1 MPRWLA
7 LSVRLGLVI
16 LGACVVSVAGL
27 VIFRALAPTETLR
40 AASSELGNYLQ
51 TLGGVYAV
59 LLAFIV
65 VIVWNQFNEA
75 RGLIEREAS
84 ALVDL
89 HRTASGLPPET
100 RAQIQEGLVGYVDA
114 VLAEEWRA
122 MHTGNEA
129 VIERVGH
136 RLDEVWLAVH
146 RCRPA
151 DSCQHTIYGEVLS
164 HFNDLADLRTSRLS
178 AARAR
183 VPTAMRIL
191 LYTGAVLVTGSI
203 YLVYIPQLWLHAAIT
218 ASLAGA
224 IWHILYLIVDPD
236 DAFEATARSAA
247 PRSSARAPA
256 SCASRTSSARRI
268 CASAASPADCQAD
281 PAMLQYAARR
291 TP

>member
-1 MPRWLA
+1 MPTWPRHRWL
-7 LSVRLGLVI
+7 LTFLRLGLI
-16 LGACVVSVAGL
+16 ISGACIASVAGL
-27 VIFRALAPTETLR
+27 VAFRAVVPAAALR

-51 TLGGVYAV
+51 TLGSVYAV

-89 HRTASGLPPET
+89 HRTASGLPPDT
-100 RAQIQEGLVGYVDA
+100 RAEIQAGLVRYVDA
-114 VLAEEWRA
+114 VLEDEWHA

-151 DSCQHTIYGEVLS
+151 DSCQHTVYGEVLS
-164 HFNDLADLRTSRLS
+164 HFNELADLRTSRLS

-183 VPTAMRIL
+183 VPTSMRIL
-191 LYTGAVLVTGSI
+191 LYTGAVLVTGSV
-203 YLVYIPQLWLHAAIT
+203 YLVHIPELWLHAIIT
-218 ASLAGA
+218 AALAGA
-224 IWHILYLIVDPD
+224 IGHILYLIIDLD
-236 DAFEATARSAA
+236 DAFEGDSQISRAA
-247 PRSSARAPA
+247 FERARASFVRVA
-256 SCASRTSSARRI
+256 TLVGQEDLRERDAGR
-268 CASAASPADCQAD
+268 
-281 PAMLQYAARR
+281 
-291 TP
+291 

>member
-1 MPRWLA
+1 MPRWIRTFFRLA
-7 LSVRLGLVI
+7 LVITGACIASVLGL
-16 LGACVVSVAGL
+16 L
-27 VIFRALAPTETLR
+27 VFRALLPHEALQ

-89 HRTASGLPPET
+89 HRTASGLPAET
-100 RAQIQEGLVGYVDA
+100 RSQIQDGLREYVDA

-122 MHTGNEA
+122 MHTGNEM

-136 RLDEVWLAVH
+136 RLDDVWLAMH
-146 RCRPA
+146 RCRPTDA
-151 DSCQHTIYGEVLS
+151 CQQTVYGEVLS
-164 HFNDLADLRTSRLS
+164 HFNELADLRTSRLS

-203 YLVYIPQLWLHAAIT
+203 YLVWIPQLWLHAMVT
-218 ASLAGA
+218 AALAGA
-224 IWHILYLIVDPD
+224 IGHILYLIVDLD
-236 DAFEATARSAA
+236 DAFEGDSQISRAA
-247 PRSSARAPA
+247 FERARASFVRVA
-256 SCASRTSSARRI
+256 HLVGEEELRERGVGR
-268 CASAASPADCQAD
+268 
-281 PAMLQYAARR
+281 
-291 TP
+291 

>member
-1 MPRWLA
+1 MARWLLTFFRVWLVITGA
-7 LSVRLGLVI
+7 CIASVLGLV
-16 LGACVVSVAGL
+16 V
-27 VIFRALAPTETLR
+27 FRALAPVETLR
-40 AASSELGNYLQ
+40 AASSELGTYLQ
-51 TLGGVYAV
+51 TLGGIYAV

-75 RGLIEREAS
+75 RALIEREAS

-100 RAQIQEGLVGYVDA
+100 RAQIQEGLVKYVDA
-114 VLAEEWRA
+114 VLEDEWRA

-146 RCRPA
+146 RCRPT
-151 DSCQHTIYGEVLS
+151 DSCQHTVYGEVLP
-164 HFNDLADLRTSRLS
+164 HFNELADLRTSRLS

-183 VPTAMRIL
+183 VPTSMRIL

-203 YLVYIPQLWLHAAIT
+203 YLVYIPELWLHAMIT

-224 IWHILYLIVDPD
+224 ICHILYLIIDLD
-236 DAFEATARSAA
+236 DAFEGDSQISRAAFERAHASFLRVAHLVGEEDLRERGVAR
-247 PRSSARAPA
+247 
-256 SCASRTSSARRI
+256 
-268 CASAASPADCQAD
+268 
-281 PAMLQYAARR
+281 
-291 TP
+291 